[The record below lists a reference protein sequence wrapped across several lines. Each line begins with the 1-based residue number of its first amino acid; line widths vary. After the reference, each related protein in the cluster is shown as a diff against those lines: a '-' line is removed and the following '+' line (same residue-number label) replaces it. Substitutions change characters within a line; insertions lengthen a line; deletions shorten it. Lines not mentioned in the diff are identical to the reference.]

1 MFFNN
6 SNNKDTKL
14 YDILNVNPKASDQE
28 IKKSYRKLAL
38 KFHPDRNKDNKEEC
52 ENKFKEIS
60 AAYEVLGD
68 KDKRDKYDKFG
79 LEGLK
84 SMGGDGVN
92 PFDIFSNLFRENNPM
107 GEGGPSGFFDNI
119 FSGRQQRSNQRP
131 KNRLEKILVSLD
143 DIYNEK
149 TIKISLNKKVICK
162 KCDGSGGMYKSSI
175 LICEICNGKGQITQI
190 TQIGPGMLSQSS
202 KICYKCDGKGKQIKP
217 NEVCL
222 KCNGEKYTIEDDSIE
237 LNLTK
242 NMKNGSKVVIKNGGD
257 ELMNSNLVGDL
268 ILDINIKDH
277 LLFKRINNELF
288 LTKDILLS
296 EALCGCKFI
305 INHMDKRKILVNLD
319 KIIYPNNKQKIIGE
333 GMTIDDDL
341 IINFNIKFPN
351 SLSNERKKYLKK
363 LLPINNSNLDV
374 SNMEEAIL
382 VDYAENSNEDI
393 DNEDNENNENQDEN
407 GVNCVQQ

>member
-1 MFFNN
+1 
-6 SNNKDTKL
+6 
-14 YDILNVNPKASDQE
+14 
-28 IKKSYRKLAL
+28 
-38 KFHPDRNKDNKEEC
+38 
-52 ENKFKEIS
+52 
-60 AAYEVLGD
+60 
-68 KDKRDKYDKFG
+68 
-79 LEGLK
+79 
-84 SMGGDGVN
+84 
-92 PFDIFSNLFRENNPM
+92 
-107 GEGGPSGFFDNI
+107 
-119 FSGRQQRSNQRP
+119 
-131 KNRLEKILVSLD
+131 
-143 DIYNEK
+143 
-149 TIKISLNKKVICK
+149 
-162 KCDGSGGMYKSSI
+162 
-175 LICEICNGKGQITQI
+175 
-190 TQIGPGMLSQSS
+190 
-202 KICYKCDGKGKQIKP
+202 
-217 NEVCL
+217 
-222 KCNGEKYTIEDDSIE
+222 
-237 LNLTK
+237 
-242 NMKNGSKVVIKNGGD
+242 MKNGSKVVIKNGGD

>member
-1 MFFNN
+1 MIQYNISFPQVTEHYVKVQMHIDATDKDEINLIMPVWTPGSYMVREFSKNVDSFQAN
-6 SNNKDTKL
+6 APTRKTNKYTWTLDTSETEVL
-14 YDILNVNPKASDQE
+14 IVDYDVYA
-28 IKKSYRKLAL
+28 
-38 KFHPDRNKDNKEEC
+38 F
-52 ENKFKEIS
+52 EIS
-60 AAYEVLGD
+60 VRHSYVDEIWGFLHGVSVFMYAD
-68 KDKRDKYDKFG
+68 
-79 LEGLK
+79 GLK
-84 SMGGDGVN
+84 
-92 PFDIFSNLFRENNPM
+92 
-107 GEGGPSGFFDNI
+107 
-119 FSGRQQRSNQRP
+119 
-131 KNRLEKILVSLD
+131 
-143 DIYNEK
+143 
-149 TIKISLNKKVICK
+149 
-162 KCDGSGGMYKSSI
+162 
-175 LICEICNGKGQITQI
+175 
-190 TQIGPGMLSQSS
+190 
-202 KICYKCDGKGKQIKP
+202 
-217 NEVCL
+217 
-222 KCNGEKYTIEDDSIE
+222 DDSIE